1 MTTSSPGSFIIDE
14 SLTVV
19 GLDCKDK
26 VEVIERLAGLLL
38 EGGYVK
44 ESYLPN
50 VLVRETI
57 MPTGL
62 QTKAGGVAIPHTDS
76 EHVIRSVMAIG
87 LLKSP
92 VNFKNM
98 ANPSEVV
105 KVNLVFLLAIAE
117 KQAVI
122 QVLSQLAEMFLDPDV
137 LGQAFGKKDSKEL
150 STYISSVLTGNP
162 RLM

>member
-1 MTTSSPGSFIIDE
+1 MTTSSPSAFNIDE

-19 GLDCKDK
+19 GLDGKDK
-26 VEVIERLAGLLL
+26 VEVIECLAGLLL
-38 EGGYVK
+38 RKGYVRD
-44 ESYLPN
+44 SYLLN
-50 VLVRETI
+50 VLAREAI

-62 QTKAGGVAIPHTDS
+62 QTKAGGVAIPHTDC
-76 EHVIRSVMAIG
+76 EHVSRSGMAIG

-98 ANPSEVV
+98 ANPSEDVQ
-105 KVNLVFLLAIAE
+105 VNLVFLLAIAE

-122 QVLSQLAEMFLDPDV
+122 QVLTQLAEMFLDPDV

-150 STYISSVLTGNP
+150 AAYISTVLTVNP
-162 RLM
+162 IIV